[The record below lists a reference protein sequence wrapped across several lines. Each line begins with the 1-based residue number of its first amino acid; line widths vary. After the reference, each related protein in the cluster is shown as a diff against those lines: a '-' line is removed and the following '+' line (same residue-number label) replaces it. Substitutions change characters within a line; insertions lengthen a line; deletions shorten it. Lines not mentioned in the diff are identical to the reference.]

1 MTRSRFI
8 SARHGGPTKVRIAA
22 ALALLLLAFATPC
35 MAYPAY
41 PQVVQDTLHL
51 QPPAPDCILCH
62 TSDSGG
68 AGTATKPFARTLE
81 QFGLGAALDPGLLAS
96 ALDQVVTCQTDSDGD
111 GISDVD
117 EIKNG
122 TDPND
127 GHGTPT
133 SQCGDVYTGPFAQ
146 TGCALRPGAP
156 ASSLFALLGGAA
168 LAWSVV
174 QRRRKARARRILA

>member
-1 MTRSRFI
+1 MRRSRFT
-8 SARHGGPTKVRIAA
+8 SARCGGPPKVR
-22 ALALLLLAFATPC
+22 LATAVAMLLGAFATPC
-35 MAYPAY
+35 FAWPEY

-51 QPPAPDCILCH
+51 QTPPDCILCH
-62 TSDSGG
+62 TSDLGG

-133 SQCGDVYTGPFAQ
+133 SQCGDVYTGPLAQ